1 MSTKGADPRTGPL
14 LSLAVGVIFQLP
26 SGGAS
31 GQKRG
36 HRPKNRH
43 RAPTQATAY
52 FFAGNPLVDSGG
64 LSAPWFIAELLI
76 EVTPCKLN
84 SFFLFFQ

>member
-1 MSTKGADPRTGPL
+1 MSQDFPEVESPAGIAALEGSARFQDPAHQGFNGFRCLSGVRDQHTEGADPRTGPL

-36 HRPKNRH
+36 H
-43 RAPTQATAY
+43 
-52 FFAGNPLVDSGG
+52 
-64 LSAPWFIAELLI
+64 
-76 EVTPCKLN
+76 
-84 SFFLFFQ
+84 